1 MDEDDL
7 PADFDGLQ
15 YIASYGDLITAFGD
29 NPEAG
34 RQHYLAF
41 GQTEGRETDSFDEQ
55 QYLANYGDLR
65 SVYGEGDEAGRAA
78 TVQYIQFGAEQGRTD
93 TAPPEDFDA
102 LQYLASNGDLITAF
116 GADRGAALEHYIV
129 AGQFEGREIDSFDEG
144 QYLEN
149 YADLQA
155 AFAGLDDDAA
165 GEAATEHFV
174 QYGFAQ
180 GRVDDPLPADT
191 TALDFLV

>member
-15 YIASYGDLITAFGD
+15 YIAGYDDLIAAFGA
-29 NPEAG
+29 NAQAG
-34 RQHYLAF
+34 SQHYLAF
-41 GQTEGRETDSFDEQ
+41 GQAEGRETDGFDEQ
-55 QYLANYGDLR
+55 QYLENYGDLR

-78 TVQYIQFGAEQGRTD
+78 TVQYIQFGAGQGRTD
-93 TAPPEDFDA
+93 EAPPEDFDA
-102 LQYLASNGDLITAF
+102 LQYLASNGDLIQAF
-116 GADRGAALEHYIV
+116 GADRGAALEHYI
-129 AGQFEGREIDSFDEG
+129 AFGQFEGRETDSFDEG

-149 YADLQA
+149 YTDLQD

-180 GRVDDPLPADT
+180 GRVDDPLTADAA
-191 TALDFLV
+191 ALDFLV